1 MYWIQGGFFSGMNW
15 YPKSILILGNTLSK
29 SVYTVDKRLVLYCC
43 LTMLSI
49 SREKLDELEKSSDNS
64 PLRQDSI
71 AEEDEG
77 CPNIAEGSDAVGEH
91 FKKREAS

>member
-1 MYWIQGGFFSGMNW
+1 M
-15 YPKSILILGNTLSK
+15 
-29 SVYTVDKRLVLYCC
+29 
-43 LTMLSI
+43 
-49 SREKLDELEKSSDNS
+49 DELEKSSENS

-77 CPNIAEGSDAVGEH
+77 CPAMATEVSSDANEH

>member
-1 MYWIQGGFFSGMNW
+1 M
-15 YPKSILILGNTLSK
+15 
-29 SVYTVDKRLVLYCC
+29 
-43 LTMLSI
+43 
-49 SREKLDELEKSSDNS
+49 DELEKSSENS

-77 CPNIAEGSDAVGEH
+77 CPAMAAAEGSSDANEH

>member
-1 MYWIQGGFFSGMNW
+1 MTIYIIFHFV
-15 YPKSILILGNTLSK
+15 P
-29 SVYTVDKRLVLYCC
+29 
-43 LTMLSI
+43 
-49 SREKLDELEKSSDNS
+49 REKLDELEKSSENS

-77 CPNIAEGSDAVGEH
+77 CPAMAAEGSSDANEH

>member
-1 MYWIQGGFFSGMNW
+1 M
-15 YPKSILILGNTLSK
+15 
-29 SVYTVDKRLVLYCC
+29 
-43 LTMLSI
+43 
-49 SREKLDELEKSSDNS
+49 DELEKSSENS

-77 CPNIAEGSDAVGEH
+77 CPNIAGGSDAVGVNDH

>member
-1 MYWIQGGFFSGMNW
+1 MFHLYNVDGDIF
-15 YPKSILILGNTLSK
+15 LIN
-29 SVYTVDKRLVLYCC
+29 
-43 LTMLSI
+43 
-49 SREKLDELEKSSDNS
+49 SREKLDELEKSSENS

-77 CPNIAEGSDAVGEH
+77 CPAMATEGSSDANEH

>member
-1 MYWIQGGFFSGMNW
+1 M
-15 YPKSILILGNTLSK
+15 
-29 SVYTVDKRLVLYCC
+29 
-43 LTMLSI
+43 
-49 SREKLDELEKSSDNS
+49 DELEKSSENS

-77 CPNIAEGSDAVGEH
+77 CPAMAAEGGSSDANEH

>member
-1 MYWIQGGFFSGMNW
+1 M
-15 YPKSILILGNTLSK
+15 
-29 SVYTVDKRLVLYCC
+29 TVQFWGRVI
-43 LTMLSI
+43 I
-49 SREKLDELEKSSDNS
+49 SREKLDELEKSSENS

-77 CPNIAEGSDAVGEH
+77 CPNIAEGNDAVGGVNEH

>member
-1 MYWIQGGFFSGMNW
+1 M
-15 YPKSILILGNTLSK
+15 
-29 SVYTVDKRLVLYCC
+29 
-43 LTMLSI
+43 
-49 SREKLDELEKSSDNS
+49 DELEKSSENS

-77 CPNIAEGSDAVGEH
+77 CPAMATEGSSDANEH